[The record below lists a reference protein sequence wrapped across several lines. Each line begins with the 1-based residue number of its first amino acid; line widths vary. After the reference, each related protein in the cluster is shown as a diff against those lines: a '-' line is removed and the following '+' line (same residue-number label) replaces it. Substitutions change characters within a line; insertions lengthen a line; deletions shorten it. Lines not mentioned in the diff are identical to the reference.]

1 MKLFRY
7 ILGAFAVLSVC
18 LLASRVDAQEQ
29 EHLQVGVFA
38 DYFNTSQTSTSSF
51 GVGGRLAVPVF
62 WRLKLEGE
70 MAYDFDRV
78 FTQGFIDNGR
88 GSVSAQRTNMRIL
101 HGEFGPKLD
110 LGHGRFHPFI
120 FAKSGFVNYNLSGA
134 PATAGTFVGSVDNLL
149 AQNVNAVFYPG
160 GGVQGRIGPVGL
172 RLDVGDEM
180 YFDQGTHNNLRVA
193 FGPFLRF

>member
-7 ILGAFAVLSVC
+7 MVGALVVLAIS
-18 LLASRVDAQEQ
+18 LFASRVDAQEH

-38 DYFNTSQTSTSSF
+38 DYFNTSQASTSSF
-51 GVGGRLAVPVF
+51 
-62 WRLKLEGE
+62 GE

-78 FTQGFIDNGR
+78 FTEGFTDNST
-88 GSVSAQRTNMRIL
+88 GSISAQRTNMRIL

-110 LGHGRFHPFI
+110 LGHGRFHPFV
-120 FAKSGFVNYNLSGA
+120 FAKGGFVNYNLSGA
-134 PATAGTFVGSVDNLL
+134 PATVGTFASSVENLR

-160 GGVQGRIGPVGL
+160 GGVQGRIGPVGV
-172 RLDVGDEM
+172 RLDVGDEI
-180 YFDQGTHNNLRVA
+180 YFNHGTHNNLRVA